1 MATHERTPEGKP
13 ATKSYRMKPGS
24 GEHSIG
30 NVVYHAPATVNDPQ
44 VSVESEDD
52 LPALFPDRFMTPEE
66 AAAMDTQAKKARD
79 RAAEDKKAKDEEKKA
94 ATKAGAGPGT
104 HETHGGTTPHG
115 STTPHSK
122 R

>member
-13 ATKSYRMKPGS
+13 VTKSYRMKPGS

-30 NVVYHAPATVNDPQ
+30 NVVYHAPATAGDPQ

-66 AAAMDTQAKKARD
+66 AAKMDAQAKKARD
-79 RAAEDKKAKDEEKKA
+79 REAEDKKAKAEERKTASTKEEDKSKDIGGHSA
-94 ATKAGAGPGT
+94 HGATHT
-104 HETHGGTTPHG
+104 
-115 STTPHSK
+115 
-122 R
+122 RR